1 MMFVIRRLDDLC
13 SDSNNLG
20 NKSYNERMSAS
31 EVGAFGRGLKDIR
44 I

>member
-20 NKSYNERMSAS
+20 NKSYNERMSAR
-31 EVGAFGRGLKDIR
+31 EAGAFGRGLWNIR